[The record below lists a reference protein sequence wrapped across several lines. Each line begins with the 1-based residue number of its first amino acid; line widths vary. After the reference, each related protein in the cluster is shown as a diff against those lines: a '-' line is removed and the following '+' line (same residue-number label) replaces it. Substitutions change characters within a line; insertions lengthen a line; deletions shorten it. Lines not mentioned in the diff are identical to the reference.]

1 MKYAS
6 LWKLVQPFIIEHRK
20 LILRFQPML
29 ISFFTF
35 LSLCFLDILKKIPK
49 LSWSMELSAEHKS
62 FISLLDHY
70 ISLGG
75 VISKYSIQAN
85 HHSPSGDESQF
96 QPLLLNW
103 CPNSIHDCHI
113 SEIKAT
119 KSYNIL
125 FASFSRWFSL
135 LKVVPQSCFKFA
147 L

>member
-85 HHSPSGDESQF
+85 HHSPPMSSHF

-119 KSYNIL
+119 KIIL